1 MQHDGVHLSYFK
13 LQLFQ
18 EIYRPG
24 TAISDASNL
33 CTAVG
38 GDQDKEFM
46 GNASFLMEKGTRG
59 GIRIYIFIV
68 FSIMP
73 RKPKVISIRSSLI
86 INLFFVGLQY
96 HIRAVVLSL
105 QLLWGHWVCLHS
117 SHYTFYNTQFA
128 YIWIGRSCIQFL
140 ELFDLA
146 KFKVWNVYED
156 EWSQR

>member
-1 MQHDGVHLSYFK
+1 MQHDSEHLSYFK
-13 LQLFQ
+13 HQLFQ

-38 GDQDKEFM
+38 GDQNKEFI

-59 GIRIYIFIV
+59 G
-68 FSIMP
+68 
-73 RKPKVISIRSSLI
+73 KVIYIRSSLI

-117 SHYTFYNTQFA
+117 FHIMQYIICVYLSWKFLFIICDIVYNLYYCYYAKASSPAAQIRHSKVYGNPIA
-128 YIWIGRSCIQFL
+128 PPCI
-140 ELFDLA
+140 
-146 KFKVWNVYED
+146 
-156 EWSQR
+156 